1 MALKR
6 RNFPV
11 QGMGCAACVARV
23 EGALKACKG
32 VRSVSVSLASNLA
45 RVDYDTDV
53 CTPSDLQK
61 TVRDAGYEML
71 VDGSDDEAESEAE
84 RARED
89 AFRSLRRDTV
99 IALALAA
106 LEMLISMGFKDFP
119 GRGIVLLVIATAVL
133 GICIRRFFKPGFK
146 GLFHGG
152 ANMDTLVSLSVTI
165 SYLFSVFNLAFPQV
179 WTSRGLVPQLYF
191 DSCTM
196 IVAFILLGRLLE
208 EKAKQG
214 TAGAIRGLM
223 GLQPRTV
230 TVRRVEVS
238 EGMPLVRE
246 VDIPVG
252 QVVPGDIVVV
262 GPGARIPVDGVVSS
276 GESYVDESMLTGEP
290 VPVLKSAGSKV
301 FTGTINQ
308 QGSFHVRTEKVGGD
322 TLLSGIIRMVRDA
335 EGSKAPIQR
344 TVDRV
349 AAVFVPVIIGIALVT
364 LLCWLFLAPGNG
376 VTMGLLA
383 MVSVLVVAC
392 PCALGLATPTA
403 IVAGI
408 GNGASRGI
416 LIKDAE
422 SLQIARKIDALVL
435 DKTGTLTEGKPSV
448 VESVWDPDIT
458 TEDDPAA
465 LNLRDVL
472 FSLEKCSDHPL
483 AGAVAAS
490 LRGCERLPVEG
501 FEAVL
506 GKGISGLVAGRRY
519 YVGNTA
525 LLHEVLGEV
534 PAATSPLV
542 SQSIGPFLD
551 AGYTLTLLFDT
562 EKVHAVLALADE
574 LRDSSVLAVRSL
586 QDKGVEVH
594 MLTGDNAVAAARIAD
609 ETGIKHVYAEVL
621 PQDKARYVKD
631 LQAAGKRVAMVG
643 DGINDSA
650 ALAQA
655 DLGIAMGQGSDIAI
669 ASAGVTLVSSD
680 LSKIGELMRLSRRTV
695 AVIRQNL
702 FWAFFYNLLMV
713 PLAAGALYPWTG
725 WLLSPMVA
733 AACMA
738 LSSVCVVTNSLRLR
752 K

>member
-1 MALKR
+1 M
-6 RNFPV
+6 

-89 AFRSLRRDTV
+89 AFRALRRDTV

-119 GRGIVLLVIATAVL
+119 GRGIVLLIIATAVL

-252 QVVPGDIVVV
+252 KVVPGDVVVV

-290 VPVLKSAGSKV
+290 VPVLKSAGAKV

-422 SLQIARKIDALVL
+422 S
-435 DKTGTLTEGKPSV
+435 
-448 VESVWDPDIT
+448 
-458 TEDDPAA
+458 PAA